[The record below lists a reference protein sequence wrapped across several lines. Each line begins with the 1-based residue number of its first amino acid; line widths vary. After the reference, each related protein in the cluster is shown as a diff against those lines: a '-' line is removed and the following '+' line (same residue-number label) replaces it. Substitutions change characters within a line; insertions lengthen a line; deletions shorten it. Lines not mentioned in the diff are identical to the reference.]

1 MEFHIVMQQGNVR
14 LYADTIKILEA
25 VNPASDSTELPLIF
39 SSLLLWPSSVTSY
52 WQEKDQ
58 ITLTGSFWH

>member
-1 MEFHIVMQQGNVR
+1 MQQENVR

-25 VNPASDSTELPLIF
+25 VNPASDFTELPLIF